1 MDIYLT
7 CYENMYRR
15 DDLFCVC
22 KPKKLRFGGNTRSL
36 QHREGEL
43 VIPERGNYKRYK
55 ETIMPVCVVILI
67 LVIIM
72 ANITSYKARFQALAC
87 VDSLNLHDNAM
98 R

>member
-1 MDIYLT
+1 MRDIDVYLK

-22 KPKKLRFGGNTRSL
+22 KPKKLGFLRNTRSL

-43 VIPERGNYKRYK
+43 VIPERGNCKRYK

-67 LVIIM
+67 LVMMM
-72 ANITSYKARFQALAC
+72 ANVTSYQAQF
-87 VDSLNLHDNAM
+87 
-98 R
+98 